1 MNNMPNFE
9 QVPHMHKV
17 RRIHFVGIGG
27 TGMCGIAEVL
37 KNEGYVVSG
46 SDIANSKVTE
56 RLKSLGI
63 QIFIGHKKENIEG
76 ASVVVVSSAIHKG
89 NPEVDAAIELRI
101 PVVRRAEMLGELMRY
116 RYGIAVSGTH
126 GKTTTT
132 SLIASIFAEAALDPT
147 FVIGGLLNSAGTNA
161 RLGKSRFLIAE
172 ADESDASFLHL
183 QPMLTVVTNIEADHL
198 ETYGGDFGKL
208 TDTFVQFLHNLPFY
222 GVAVV
227 CIDDPTVE
235 SIIPRIGRQVITYG
249 VSDKADLQ
257 VTNFMQMQA
266 GSFFTVKRK
275 NGGDLNVKL
284 PLPGLHMAKNA
295 TAAIAVALEEGIEE
309 QFILSA
315 LEHFEGVGRRF
326 QRYGRYQ
333 APKGV
338 VSIVDDYGHHPSEVM
353 ATIKAVREGWP
364 TRRLVMVFQ
373 PHRYSRTRDL
383 YEDFVK
389 VLQMVDVLIL
399 VEVYSAG
406 ESKMPGVDGRHIC
419 HSIRAKGRIEPH
431 FVETVDEVPAL
442 LDTLCEDKD
451 IVLTQGAGNVV
462 QVAGLLTQRW
472 AKVEKNAV
480 KSDASAQVVKEA
492 SYEASQADK
501 ADDANAQA

>member
-1 MNNMPNFE
+1 MINTNFE
-9 QVPHMHKV
+9 SVPHMHKV

-27 TGMCGIAEVL
+27 SGMCGIAEVL

-46 SDIANSKVTE
+46 SDLAKSKVTE
-56 RLKSLGI
+56 RLEQLGI
-63 QIFIGHKKENIEG
+63 KVFIGHSADNIVG
-76 ASVVVVSSAIHKG
+76 ASVVVVSSAIHTG
-89 NPEVDAAIELRI
+89 NPEVDAAIAQRI

-132 SLIASIFAEAALDPT
+132 SLISSIFAEAALDPT
-147 FVIGGLLNSAGTNA
+147 FVIGGLLNSAGTHA
-161 RLGKSRFLIAE
+161 RLGTSRFLIAE

-198 ETYGGDFGKL
+198 ETYNGDFTKL

-227 CIDDPTVE
+227 CIDDPTIE

-249 VSDKADLQ
+249 TSEKADLR
-257 VTNFMQMQA
+257 VTNFIQMQA

-275 NGGDLNVKL
+275 NGPDLNVKL
-284 PLPGLHMAKNA
+284 PLPGIHMAKNA
-295 TAAIAVALEEGIEE
+295 TAAIAVALEEGVDEH
-309 QFILSA
+309 FILSA

-326 QRYGRYQ
+326 QRYGRYL
-333 APKGV
+333 APKGM

-399 VEVYSAG
+399 VEIYPAG
-406 ESKMPGVDGRHIC
+406 ETKIPGVDGRHLC
-419 HSIRAKGRIEPH
+419 HSIRSQGRIEPH
-431 FVETVDEVPAL
+431 YVESVEEVPAL
-442 LDTLCEDKD
+442 LDVLCEEKD

-462 QVAGLLTQRW
+462 QVAGMLSARW
-472 AKVEKNAV
+472 P
-480 KSDASAQVVKEA
+480 
-492 SYEASQADK
+492 K
-501 ADDANAQA
+501 ADS

>member
-1 MNNMPNFE
+1 MINTNFE
-9 QVPHMHKV
+9 SVPHMHKV

-27 TGMCGIAEVL
+27 SGMCGIAEVL

-46 SDIANSKVTE
+46 SDLAKSKVTE
-56 RLKSLGI
+56 RLEQLGI
-63 QIFIGHKKENIEG
+63 KVFIGHSADNIVG
-76 ASVVVVSSAIHKG
+76 ASVVVVSSAIHTG
-89 NPEVDAAIELRI
+89 NPEVDAAIAQRI

-132 SLIASIFAEAALDPT
+132 SLISSIFAEAALDPT

-161 RLGKSRFLIAE
+161 RLGTSRFLIAE
-172 ADESDASFLHL
+172 ADESDASFLYL

-198 ETYGGDFGKL
+198 ETYNGDFTKL

-227 CIDDPTVE
+227 CIDDPTIE

-249 VSDKADLQ
+249 TSEKADLQ
-257 VTNFMQMQA
+257 VTNFIQMQA

-275 NGGDLNVKL
+275 NGPDLNVKL
-284 PLPGLHMAKNA
+284 PLPGIHMAKNA
-295 TAAIAVALEEGIEE
+295 TAAIAVALEEGVDEH
-309 QFILSA
+309 FILSA

-326 QRYGRYQ
+326 QRYGRYL
-333 APKGV
+333 APKGM

-399 VEVYSAG
+399 VEIYPAG
-406 ESKMPGVDGRHIC
+406 ETKIPGVDGRHLC
-419 HSIRAKGRIEPH
+419 HSIRSQGRIEPH
-431 FVETVDEVPAL
+431 YVESVEEVPAL
-442 LDTLCEDKD
+442 LDVLCEEKD

-462 QVAGLLTQRW
+462 QVAGMLSARW
-472 AKVEKNAV
+472 P
-480 KSDASAQVVKEA
+480 
-492 SYEASQADK
+492 K
-501 ADDANAQA
+501 ADS

>member
-1 MNNMPNFE
+1 MMEKLPSLGA
-9 QVPHMHKV
+9 VPHMHKV

-27 TGMCGIAEVL
+27 SGMSGIAEVL
-37 KNEGYVVSG
+37 LNEGYTVSG
-46 SDIANSKVTE
+46 SDIAASKVTQ
-56 RLKSLGI
+56 RLESLGI
-63 QIFIGHKKENIEG
+63 QIFIGHKAENVAG

-89 NPEVDAAIELRI
+89 NPEVDAAIAVRI

-161 RLGKSRFLIAE
+161 RLGSSRFLIAE

-198 ETYGGDFGKL
+198 DTYGGDFSKL

-227 CIDDPTVE
+227 CIDDPTIQ
-235 SIIPRIGRQVITYG
+235 SIIPRIGRAVITYG
-249 VSDKADLQ
+249 TSDKADLQ
-257 VTNFMQMQA
+257 VCHYIQHQA
-266 GSFFTVKRK
+266 GSVFTVKRK
-275 NGGDLNVKL
+275 GQSDLNVKL
-284 PLPGLHMAKNA
+284 ALPGLHMAKNA
-295 TAAIAVALEEGIEE
+295 TAAIAVALEEGIPEDA
-309 QFILSA
+309 ILRA

-326 QRYGRYQ
+326 QRYGRFQ
-333 APKGV
+333 APHGV
-338 VSIVDDYGHHPSEVM
+338 ISLVDDYGHHPSEVL

-364 TRRLVMVFQ
+364 KRRLVMVFQ

-389 VLQMVDVLIL
+389 VLQQVDVLIM
-399 VEVYSAG
+399 VEIYPAG
-406 ESKMPGVDGRHIC
+406 EDKIVGVDGRHLC
-419 HSIRAKGRIEPH
+419 HSIRSLGKLEPH
-431 FVETVDEVPAL
+431 FVETVAEVPEL
-442 LDTLCEDKD
+442 LDSICTEGD

-462 QVAGLLTQRW
+462 QVAGLLSARW
-472 AKVEKNAV
+472 PKVERSN
-480 KSDASAQVVKEA
+480 
-492 SYEASQADK
+492 
-501 ADDANAQA
+501 

>member
-1 MNNMPNFE
+1 MNKMPNFE
-9 QVPHMHKV
+9 KVPHMHKV

-27 TGMCGIAEVL
+27 SGMCGIAEVL
-37 KNEGYVVSG
+37 KNEGYEVSG
-46 SDIANSKVTE
+46 SDIADGKVTQ
-56 RLKSLGI
+56 RLASLGI
-63 QIFIGHKKENIEG
+63 KIFIGHKAENIEG

-89 NPEVDAAIELRI
+89 NPEIDAAVERRI

-116 RYGIAVSGTH
+116 RYGIAVAGTH

-132 SLIASIFAEAALDPT
+132 SLISSIFAEAAMDPT

-161 RLGKSRFLIAE
+161 RLGTSRFLIAE

-183 QPMLTVVTNIEADHL
+183 QPMLTVVTNIEPDHL
-198 ETYGGDFGKL
+198 ETYGGDFNKL

-249 VSDKADLQ
+249 VSEKADLQ
-257 VTNFMQMQA
+257 VTNFIQMAA
-266 GSFFTVKRK
+266 GSLFTVKRK
-275 NGGDLNVKL
+275 NGNDLNVKL

-309 QFILSA
+309 KFILSA

-326 QRYGRYQ
+326 QRYGRYL
-333 APKGV
+333 APKGL
-338 VSIVDDYGHHPSEVM
+338 VSIVDDYGHHPSEVN

-389 VLQMVDVLIL
+389 TLQQVDVLIL

-406 ESKMPGVDGRHIC
+406 ESKIPGADGRHLC
-419 HSIRAKGRIEPH
+419 HSIRSKGRIEPH
-431 FVETVDEVPAL
+431 FVESVQEVPEL
-442 LDTLCEDKD
+442 LDALCEEGD

-462 QVAGLLTQRW
+462 QVAGMLTQRW
-472 AKVEKNAV
+472 D
-480 KSDASAQVVKEA
+480 KSDRDFIK
-492 SYEASQADK
+492 K
-501 ADDANAQA
+501 A